1 MIKYFHKYHKR
12 CYEELNEKYQDLES
26 FNLHLKEFFKH
37 ANYNDSEFLPLLVGN
52 ESQGAIKYWAYIREL
67 FRDDEV
73 GFIKRERKGA
83 TDLVNCMLNYGYAI
97 LYTRVWQA
105 LLGAKLN
112 PFDSIIHVRQSG
124 KPTFV
129 YDVVEMFRSQVV
141 DRVVISL
148 IQKGK
153 NLKIEK
159 GLLDNETRR
168 LLAKSILE
176 RLNRYEK
183 YRGEEITMEEII
195 RRQAKEIA
203 AWIEIGKNYKPYIS
217 KW

>member
-1 MIKYFHKYHKR
+1 
-12 CYEELNEKYQDLES
+12 
-26 FNLHLKEFFKH
+26 
-37 ANYNDSEFLPLLVGN
+37 
-52 ESQGAIKYWAYIREL
+52 
-67 FRDDEV
+67 
-73 GFIKRERKGA
+73 
-83 TDLVNCMLNYGYAI
+83 
-97 LYTRVWQA
+97 
-105 LLGAKLN
+105 
-112 PFDSIIHVRQSG
+112 
-124 KPTFV
+124 
-129 YDVVEMFRSQVV
+129 MFRSQVV

-159 GLLDNETRR
+159 GLLDNDTRR

-203 AWIEIGKNYKPYIS
+203 AWIETEKNYKPYIS